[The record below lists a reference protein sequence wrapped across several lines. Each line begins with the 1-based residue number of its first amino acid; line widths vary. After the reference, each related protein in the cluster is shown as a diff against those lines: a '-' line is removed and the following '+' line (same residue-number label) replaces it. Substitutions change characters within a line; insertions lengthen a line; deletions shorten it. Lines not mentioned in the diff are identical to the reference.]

1 MRRSSTNTVRLQVVL
16 LGLIGSALA
25 GCSGAASEIE
35 PAPAPTRV
43 GAVLAA
49 TSSTVAA
56 HTVSPPPTPDPIA
69 SKYGFPAEIDPAARY
84 LFYLHGKIIED
95 QGLPAVSAEFGE
107 YQYLEILDAL
117 ASYGFVVISEQRPR
131 DADGWEHAGRVVRQ
145 VADLT
150 EAGVPPGDITVVGAS
165 KGAAIA
171 AVVSYL
177 VGDPEVNYVLLGACH
192 PTAID
197 DLSQQGVV
205 LSGNV
210 LAIRDEADTEYSGSC
225 EELFALSEGKGLGR
239 HEELVLQ
246 VGTGHGILYQPL
258 TEWVVP
264 TVRWANQEW

>member
-1 MRRSSTNTVRLQVVL
+1 ML

-25 GCSGAASEIE
+25 GCSGAVSEIE
-35 PAPAPTRV
+35 PAPAPT
-43 GAVLAA
+43 GISPALAA
-49 TSSTVAA
+49 TSSPVAA
-56 HTVSPPPTPDPIA
+56 LTASPPPTPDPIA
-69 SKYGFPAEIDPAARY
+69 TKYGFPAEFEPGARY

-107 YQYLEILDAL
+107 YLYEDILDSL

-131 DADGWEHAGRVVRQ
+131 DADGWEYARRVVRQ
-145 VADLT
+145 IADLT
-150 EAGVPPGDITVVGAS
+150 EAGVPPGNITVVGAS

-171 AVVSYL
+171 AVISYM

-192 PTAID
+192 PTTID
-197 DLSQQGVV
+197 DLARQGVV
-205 LSGNV
+205 LSGLV

-225 EELFALSEGKGLGR
+225 EKLFALSEGEGLGR

-258 TEWVVP
+258 AEWVDP
-264 TVRWANQEW
+264 TVRWANHGW